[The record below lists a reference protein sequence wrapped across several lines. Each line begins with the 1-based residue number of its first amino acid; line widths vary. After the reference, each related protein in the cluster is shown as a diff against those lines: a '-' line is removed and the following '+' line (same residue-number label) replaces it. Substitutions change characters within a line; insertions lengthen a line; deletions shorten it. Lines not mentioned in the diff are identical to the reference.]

1 MPGYPTIAD
10 SLGLASATIVASFF
24 IYYLVKELQIVRLY
38 RRHGGFDGDA
48 RYFTLRRVIR
58 FLCLLWALL
67 EIPFYVSNI
76 WNDQA
81 TTFNTE
87 LDVWTYAGHLFSQA
101 AIYGAFCGF
110 TVLWL
115 VILQFTQRTIKCA
128 AYLTIS
134 FSVGYLIFTLFLAI
148 EVITSTAELSEQ
160 PLYLY
165 DFIVIPVTLMS
176 VSFLFLGYGAYL
188 QIMLHSW
195 YKNNIGWQRHVLIK
209 LNSIVCT
216 VTLAC
221 MLRAT
226 MVILLRI
233 EMETSDWQFFTGDGD
248 THPVVWTLLAQVFPN
263 CTLASVLF
271 YMSRPSNQSDPNV
284 SASSRMQV
292 QEQLVQSP
300 HPDDAM
306 EYYVAQSPSYSQSYF
321 LSNDLV
327 DDEDSTT
334 AFRGGRSLRAIEV
347 ESHPHSLPGS
357 FVPIT
362 PSDFSRGKR
371 VPSDY
376 DKDAPALV

>member
-1 MPGYPTIAD
+1 M
-10 SLGLASATIVASFF
+10 
-24 IYYLVKELQIVRLY
+24 VRMF
-38 RRHGGFDGDA
+38 RRHGGFESDS

-67 EIPFYVSNI
+67 EIPFYAGNI
-76 WNDQA
+76 WNDESDD
-81 TTFNTE
+81 FNEE
-87 LDVWTYAGHLFSQA
+87 LDEWTYAGHLISQA

-115 VILQFTQRTIKCA
+115 VILQFTQRAIKCA
-128 AYLTIS
+128 AYVTIS
-134 FSVGYLIFTLFLAI
+134 FSIGYLIFTLFLSI
-148 EVITSTAELSEQ
+148 EVITSNEELVKQ

-165 DFIVIPVTLMS
+165 DFIVVPVTLMS

-221 MLRAT
+221 VLRAT
-226 MVILLRI
+226 MVILLRV
-233 EMETSDWQFFTGDGD
+233 EMETHGWQFFTGDGD
-248 THPVVWTLLAQVFPN
+248 THPVVWVLLAQVFPN
-263 CTLASVLF
+263 STLASVLF
-271 YMSRPSNQSDPNV
+271 YMSRPSNHADRNI

-292 QEQLVQSP
+292 QEQLPTP

-321 LSNDLV
+321 LSNDV
-327 DDEDSTT
+327 GPEEEESATP
-334 AFRGGRSLRAIEV
+334 FRGGRSLRGIEV
-347 ESHPHSLPGS
+347 DSHSLPNS
-357 FVPIT
+357 FNPIT
-362 PSDFSRGKR
+362 PSDYSRGKR

-376 DKDAPALV
+376 DKDAPVVL